1 MRLTR
6 RQMLTTGIFGSA
18 AWVLA
23 LLGVRHARA
32 GDDALD
38 FVERMT
44 GRKASASNRLHLVMP
59 SEFSTGYTVPMD
71 IQVDSAMTETD
82 HVKSI
87 RVFAP
92 ENPFIEVAQ
101 FHFSPRRCLAR
112 VSTRIRLA
120 GPQYVVALAEMSD
133 GRLLMAK
140 SWISVATNGCR

>member
-6 RQMLTTGIFGSA
+6 RHMVTTGAIGIG
-18 AWVLA
+18 AWA
-23 LLGVRHARA
+23 LSMWPRRVRA
-32 GDDALD
+32 GDEILD
-38 FVERMT
+38 LVEGMT
-44 GRKASASNRLHLVMP
+44 GRTATESSQFRLLMP
-59 SEFSTGYTVPMD
+59 AEFSTGYTVPMD
-71 IQVDSAMTETD
+71 IQVDSPMTETD
-82 HVKSI
+82 HLKSV

-92 ENPFIEVAQ
+92 ENPLIEVAQ
-101 FHFSPRRCLAR
+101 FHFSPGRCVAR

>member
-1 MRLTR
+1 MSLTR
-6 RQMLTTGIFGSA
+6 RRLSITGAIGIV
-18 AWVLA
+18 AWALA
-23 LLGVRHARA
+23 LWPKRARE

-44 GRKASASNRLHLVMP
+44 GRAATESTQLRLLMP
-59 SEFSTGYTVPMD
+59 TVFSTGYTVPMD
-71 IQVDSAMTETD
+71 IQVESPMTETD

-92 ENPFIEVAQ
+92 ENPFVEVAQ

-120 GPQYVVALAEMSD
+120 GPQHVVALAEMSD

-140 SWISVATNGCR
+140 SWVSVATNGCR